1 MVNRPRME
9 PSSRSLEDL
18 VSGIDAAI
26 ASEASPN
33 SSPDLA
39 RRTDTSDRYVAFSVG
54 GILFAAA
61 VPSVQEINRVPPI
74 TPVPNVPA
82 WLLGVTNLRG
92 DVVSVV
98 DLRAFL
104 DLEAVDAR
112 DSRRILVARSPITT
126 CLVVDQVDGMVRIP
140 RDQLQAPDAAG
151 RDKASAFIRG
161 FYHGADQLT
170 TVLDIEKLLESPEMR
185 QFD

>member
-9 PSSRSLEDL
+9 PNPRSLEDL

-26 ASEASPN
+26 ASEAGPTSD
-33 SSPDLA
+33 PD
-39 RRTDTSDRYVAFSVG
+39 RSRQTDTSDRYVAFLVG

-104 DLEAVDAR
+104 DLEGAAAKDT
-112 DSRRILVARSPITT
+112 RRILVVRPPVTT
-126 CLVVDQVDGMVRIP
+126 CLVVDPVDGIVRIS
-140 RDQLQAPDAAG
+140 RDQLQAPDANG
-151 RDKASAFIRG
+151 RDKASAFIPG
-161 FYHGADQLT
+161 FDHGADQLT